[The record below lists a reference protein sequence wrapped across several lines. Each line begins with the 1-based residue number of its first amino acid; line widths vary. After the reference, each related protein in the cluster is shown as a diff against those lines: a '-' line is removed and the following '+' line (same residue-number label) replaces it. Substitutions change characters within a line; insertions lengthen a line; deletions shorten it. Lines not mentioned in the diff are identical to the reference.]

1 MATPLIGVLMFL
13 LVIGVIVGVLW
24 VIKKRQ
30 QDMAAIAQEL
40 KLTFYP
46 KGDNSLSPLLS
57 QLEFFS
63 YGQQRRVRNLMKGT
77 IQKSGHKF
85 AVAIFDY
92 YYTIWNHDDNDTF
105 GQTVFLFYD
114 ESLHLPGFSLRPEHL
129 FDKLAN
135 ILGFEDINF
144 REFPTFS
151 KHYRL
156 QGKPQKLVRELFQP
170 NLLKFY
176 ERQKICTE
184 AQGASVCVFPSDE
197 GGFKSNSIRR
207 QNNKTFTVSRI
218 IHPNEIKTFL
228 DTGLRLIELLRYNSN

>member
-1 MATPLIGVLMFL
+1 MATPLIGVFMIL
-13 LVIGVIVGVLW
+13 LVIGIVVGVLW

-30 QDMAAIAQEL
+30 QDMAVIAQEL

-63 YGQQRRVRNLMKGT
+63 YGQHRRVRNLMKGT
-77 IQKSGHKF
+77 MQKSGHKF

-92 YYTIWNHDDNDTF
+92 YYTVGHGKQVDTL
-105 GQTVFLFYD
+105 GQTVLLFYD
-114 ESLHLPGFSLRPEHL
+114 ESLQLPGFSLRPEHL
-129 FDKLAN
+129 FDKFAN
-135 ILGFEDINF
+135 ILGFVDINF

-156 QGKPQKLVRELFQP
+156 QGKPEKLVRELFQP

-197 GGFKSNSIRR
+197 GFKSNSIKM
-207 QNNKTFTVSRI
+207 QSSKTFTVSRL
-218 IHPNEIKTFL
+218 IHPNEVKTFL
-228 DTGLRLIELLRYNSN
+228 DTGLRLIELLRYNKN